1 MFSLSIWLSLIW
13 LQYLWTAPLLLGISS
28 EDRRGRGA
36 ARRRGSGGGEI
47 EFWKLNCKQRNV
59 DVKTLQLHLF
69 EENKSLNQN
78 ICTEGFLVSAVY
90 LEMVPV
96 KSFIFQYWGWF
107 PFPYSKNMGRNFLGN
122 KCEITASHSA
132 VGTDPQ
138 LCCAMVNMF
147 MTMIDV

>member
-1 MFSLSIWLSLIW
+1 M
-13 LQYLWTAPLLLGISS
+13 LLGISS

-36 ARRRGSGGGEI
+36 AGRRRGGGGGEI

-78 ICTEGFLVSAVY
+78 ICTEGFLVLAVY

-96 KSFIFQYWGWF
+96 KSFIFQY
-107 PFPYSKNMGRNFLGN
+107 
-122 KCEITASHSA
+122 
-132 VGTDPQ
+132 
-138 LCCAMVNMF
+138 
-147 MTMIDV
+147 